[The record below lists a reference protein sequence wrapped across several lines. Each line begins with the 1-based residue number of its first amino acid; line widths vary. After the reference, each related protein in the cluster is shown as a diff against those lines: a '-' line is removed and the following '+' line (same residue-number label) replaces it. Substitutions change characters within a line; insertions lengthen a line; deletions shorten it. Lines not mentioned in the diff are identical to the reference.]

1 MKKNLGAVDAA
12 SVGLD
17 FRACIAGN
25 EVDVNDKAATWLV
38 GRNLADPVQLK
49 AVPKAPEALVTMAPE
64 PIVAPVIEDKPEPKQ
79 EQPVVSAPRPVL
91 SVKKS
96 KEK

>member
-12 SVGLD
+12 AAGLD

-38 GRNLADPVQLK
+38 GRNLADPVQ

-64 PIVAPVIEDKPEPKQ
+64 PIVAPVIELEPKPEPKQ

-91 SVKKS
+91 PVKRS